1 MEFDVKNL
9 FEEFDNNIK
18 EVALKS
24 REIILKQQE
33 LLQSELV
40 KNYEKHRRTG
50 ELQANIKISKIGE
63 LQEHEGFIASVYV
76 KDNNQR
82 NVNKAL
88 ALEYG
93 TSKQQATPIFYPTI
107 KQQEANLDKIAQD
120 VFKK

>member
-1 MEFDVKNL
+1 MEIDVKNL
-9 FEEFDNNIK
+9 FEEFDSSVKDI
-18 EVALKS
+18 EQKS
-24 REIILKQQE
+24 KEIILKQQE
-33 LLQSELV
+33 LIQKELV
-40 KNYEKHRRTG
+40 KSYQKHRRTG
-50 ELQANIKISKIGE
+50 QLQENIKISKIGN
-63 LQEHEGFIASVYV
+63 LQDNEGFIASVYV

-93 TSKQQATPIFYPTI
+93 TSKQQAMPVFYPTI

>member
-1 MEFDVKNL
+1 MVFDTAELFKEFDKSVQQVEAN
-9 FEEFDNNIK
+9 
-18 EVALKS
+18 S
-24 REIILKQQE
+24 REIIAKQQE

-76 KDNNQR
+76 KNNNQR

-93 TSKQQATPIFYPTI
+93 TSKQQATPVFYPTI
-107 KQQEANLDKIAQD
+107 KQQEANLNRIAQD

>member
-9 FEEFDNNIK
+9 FEEFDSSVKDI
-18 EVALKS
+18 EQKS
-24 REIILKQQE
+24 KEIILKQQE
-33 LLQSELV
+33 LIQKELV
-40 KNYEKHRRTG
+40 KSYQKHRRTG
-50 ELQANIKISKIGE
+50 QLQENIKTSKIGE

-93 TSKQQATPIFYPTI
+93 TSKQQATPVFYPTI